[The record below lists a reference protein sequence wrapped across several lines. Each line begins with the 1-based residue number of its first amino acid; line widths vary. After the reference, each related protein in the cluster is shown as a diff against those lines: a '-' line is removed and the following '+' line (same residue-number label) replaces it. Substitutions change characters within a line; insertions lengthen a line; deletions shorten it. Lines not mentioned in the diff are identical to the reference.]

1 MNKTEPISREYVSS
15 LSIDYEL
22 TQLYSDYIHSL
33 FMLVSETYLGDDV
46 TPFEQRVNH
55 FKWCWKTNIQN
66 FEEEGIH
73 FEDTDESY
81 LYFLDMLIAIFYSA
95 DKTEYKQLVITIR
108 IIWIT
113 IFNYEN
119 HKTNLEKQSFIKIYN
134 LLSRS
139 LQKEKI
145 LQKP

>member
-1 MNKTEPISREYVSS
+1 MDKIKPISREYISS
-15 LSIDYEL
+15 LNIDYEL

-46 TPFEQRVNH
+46 TPTEERVNH
-55 FKWCWKTNIQN
+55 FKWCWNLNIQN
-66 FEEEGIH
+66 FKDEGII

-81 LYFLDMLIAIFYSA
+81 LYFLDLLLSIFYSA
-95 DKTEYKQLVITIR
+95 NKTEYNELVITIR
-108 IIWIT
+108 VIWIT

-139 LQKEKI
+139 LQKEKTS
-145 LQKP
+145 